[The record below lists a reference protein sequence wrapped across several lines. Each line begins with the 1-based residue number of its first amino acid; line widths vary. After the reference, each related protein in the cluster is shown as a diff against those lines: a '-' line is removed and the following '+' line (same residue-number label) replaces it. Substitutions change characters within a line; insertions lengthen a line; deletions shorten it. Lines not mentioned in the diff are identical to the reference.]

1 MSQVES
7 AHVRLSSGLR
17 LHYVQQGDPR
27 GDVLLFLHGWP
38 DSWFTF
44 SRVLP
49 LLPGGHRV
57 LVPDHR
63 GFGDSDRPEC
73 GYGIRELAEDAAAL
87 LDALSVDRATLVG
100 HSLGSFVAR
109 RMAVVHPDRVA
120 RLVLIGTGFSTV
132 NPATEQV
139 RASLPRGDE
148 VSHAFAREFQASTA
162 FVPLPPSFFDRLVE
176 ESLKAPA
183 RVWRDVFNGLL
194 AYDDI
199 GELQRIDVPTLLLW
213 GEHDALFPRRD
224 QELVTAAIPGSTLS
238 IYAGTGHCPNWERP
252 ERVADDLA
260 AFLPR
265 T

>member
-1 MSQVES
+1 MES
-7 AHVRLSSGLR
+7 RDVRVAHGVR
-17 LHYVQQGDPR
+17 LHYVQQGDPQ
-27 GDVLLFLHGWP
+27 GEALLMLHGWP

-49 LLPGGHRV
+49 LIPERYRV

-63 GFGDSDRPEC
+63 GFGDSDRPES
-73 GYGIRELAEDAAAL
+73 GYGIRELADDAAAL

-109 RMAVVHPDRVA
+109 RLAIAHPDRVA
-120 RLVLIGTGFSTV
+120 RLVLIGTGFSPV

-139 RASLPRGDE
+139 RAMLPQGDE
-148 VSHAFAREFQASTA
+148 VPPPFAREFQASTA
-162 FVPLPPSFFDRLVE
+162 FVPLPPAFFERLVE

-194 AYDDI
+194 AYNDV
-199 GELQRIDVPTLLLW
+199 GELRQIEAPTLLLW
-213 GEHDALFPRRD
+213 GEHDALFPRAD
-224 QELVTAAIPGSTLS
+224 QERVTAAIRGSTLV
-238 IYAGTGHCPNWERP
+238 IYAQTGHCPNWERP
-252 ERVADDLA
+252 ERLADDLT
-260 AFLPR
+260 AFLQR

>member
-1 MSQVES
+1 MSQIAS
-7 AHVRLSSGLR
+7 AHVGVSRGVR

-27 GDVLLFLHGWP
+27 GDVVLLLHGWP

-49 LLPGGHRV
+49 LLPARHRV

-63 GFGDSDRPEC
+63 GFGDSDRPES
-73 GYGIRELAEDAAAL
+73 GYGIRELADDAAAL

-109 RMAVVHPDRVA
+109 RLAIAHPDRVA
-120 RLVLIGTGFSTV
+120 RLVLIGTGFTPV

-139 RASLPRGDE
+139 RAMLPQGDE
-148 VSHAFAREFQASTA
+148 VPPLFAREFQASTA
-162 FVPLPPSFFDRLVE
+162 FVPLPPAFFERLVE

-194 AYDDI
+194 AYNDV
-199 GELQRIDVPTLLLW
+199 GELRQIEAPTLLLW
-213 GEHDALFPRRD
+213 GEHDALFPRAD
-224 QELVTAAIPGSTLS
+224 QELVTAAIPGAALLL
-238 IYAGTGHCPNWERP
+238 YADTGHCPNWERP
-252 ERVADDLA
+252 ERVAHDMS
-260 AFLPR
+260 AFLRR